1 VLSTMSTSQL
11 STATPQASTE
21 PSRYRVLAADVNEA
35 DFAAVLHQHIED
47 APSALVALYCR
58 GAAEIVKALEGFSRR
73 RGSTVYAWTL
83 DRGLIS
89 LREDGIVV
97 PGSRRLGEALRYV
110 QQSVHFGIYLLP
122 VAGQQLTPPT
132 VAQLRQ
138 ITRATDG
145 VLKRV
150 VLLNESGDLPASISE
165 YCAHIQLQPRS
176 SAKLRLRD
184 GRWVR

>member
-1 VLSTMSTSQL
+1 MSISQ
-11 STATPQASTE
+11 SNAATPQTSGE
-21 PSRYRVLAADVNEA
+21 VSRYRVLAADASEA
-35 DFAAVLHQHIED
+35 DFAQVLHQHIED
-47 APSALVALYCR
+47 SPSALVALYCR

-73 RGSTVYAWTL
+73 SGTTVYAWTL

-122 VAGQQLTPPT
+122 VTGHQLTPPA

-145 VLKRV
+145 ILKRV
-150 VLLNESGDLPASISE
+150 VLLNETGDLPSSISE
-165 YCAHIQLQPRS
+165 YCAHVQLQPRS

>member
-1 VLSTMSTSQL
+1 MSTTQ
-11 STATPQASTE
+11 STAASNATE
-21 PSRYRVLAADVNEA
+21 VSRYRVLASDPMDAE
-35 DFAAVLHQHIED
+35 FAQVLHQHIED
-47 APSALVALYCR
+47 SPSILIALYCR
-58 GAAEIVKALEGFSRR
+58 GAAEVVKAFEGYSRR
-73 RGSTVYAWTL
+73 HGTTFYAWTM

-132 VAQLRQ
+132 IAQLRQ
-138 ITRATDG
+138 ITRASDG
-145 VLKRV
+145 VIKRV
-150 VLLNESGDLPASISE
+150 VLLNEGGDLPASILE

-176 SAKLRLRD
+176 SARLRLRD
-184 GRWVR
+184 GHWVR